1 VQVGLSDRLSIVVL
15 THNRRERVLD
25 TLSRLSALPERCSVW
40 VVDNGS
46 TDGTAL
52 AVAARFPAVNVLQL
66 PANLGA
72 AGRNAGVRAAATSY
86 VAFCDD
92 DTCWAPGSLSR
103 AAALLDRHP
112 DLAVLSARVLVG
124 AEERVDP
131 TCLAMAASPLRH
143 EALPGP
149 LLLGYLAGACV
160 VRREAFL
167 AVGGYHPRLFLGAE
181 EALVAL
187 DLAARGWSVMYADE
201 LVVHHRPAPRSDAA
215 QRAQRLAR
223 NSIWIA
229 WLRRPLR
236 SAMAETSQVLGE
248 CGRGAAASVLVAA
261 LRGAGWV
268 WRERRPVP
276 AAVERMRRLI
286 DAPWRSGLEADATV
300 GRPAASVSSSS

>member
-1 VQVGLSDRLSIVVL
+1 
-15 THNRRERVLD
+15 
-25 TLSRLSALPERCSVW
+25 VW